1 MGEADVKA
9 VVAGMGALARVVHAE
24 RPDLPPGYL
33 TVARAGWLRMGVG
46 GALADKIL
54 IRVQGPSAKPDDDEL
69 VEAKQVQH
77 LGGLP
82 CLEPPPTNQP
92 ALRVIAGVR
101 QVGRLKHN
109 ILAAGPDLVIPEVEV
124 QGQQL
129 RNWWIRSW
137 DWSYREL
144 RVDDLRSVQELEEI
158 VYDAGV
164 QLGGGALRE
173 LAGPEAYSGQ
183 QRVQETLARLE
194 RRIRDETSRLVEE
207 LLLGWKALGVR

>member
-1 MGEADVKA
+1 
-9 VVAGMGALARVVHAE
+9 
-24 RPDLPPGYL
+24 
-33 TVARAGWLRMGVG
+33 
-46 GALADKIL
+46 
-54 IRVQGPSAKPDDDEL
+54 
-69 VEAKQVQH
+69 
-77 LGGLP
+77 
-82 CLEPPPTNQP
+82 
-92 ALRVIAGVR
+92 VIAGVR

-144 RVDDLRSVQELEEI
+144 RVDDLRSVRELEEI

-173 LAGPEAYSGQ
+173 LAGAEAYSGQ
-183 QRVQETLARLE
+183 QRVRHTLARLE
-194 RRIRDETSRLVEE
+194 RRIRDETSRLVDE
-207 LLLGWKALGVR
+207 LLLGWKELGVR